1 MNDGLVADVHR
12 PQKALPNWRRK
23 SDSREDA
30 RARMLGKLR
39 MLIP

>member
-12 PQKALPNWRRK
+12 PQKAPPNWRRK
-23 SDSREDA
+23 SGFHEDA

-39 MLIP
+39 MLMS